1 MTTLVTISSFT
12 PLFPVGNN
20 AGCEKKRGWGGGVE
34 ERAGGIIKIG
44 FQFILHGSGALTD
57 TDVMSFLS
65 VTLQT

>member
-1 MTTLVTISSFT
+1 MLIRD
-12 PLFPVGNN
+12 GDRE
-20 AGCEKKRGWGGGVE
+20 G
-34 ERAGGIIKIG
+34 RAGGIIKIG